1 MFKMTFQY
9 INKPVIISPVPNIQ
23 VQPSLAIS
31 NPVVLGSIFEPI
43 RASGPCSRC
52 GK

>member
-1 MFKMTFQY
+1 MSFQY
-9 INKPVIISPVPNIQ
+9 TNKPVSNPPVPNIQ

-31 NPVVLGSIFEPI
+31 NPVVYGSIFGAI
-43 RASGPCSRC
+43 RASGPCSSC